1 MNLRPHPFPLVAG
14 LMFLAAGSAFGAV
27 EADLLAAYDSSYASS
42 LGGEANAQVTIANA
56 ITGSNAINDRS
67 GTGARVRVVGYLQSA
82 SNNNQTSTLGGYVG
96 WMANYDSRL
105 ADVVDRGAA
114 VGADLVTYI
123 CAPVTSETS
132 AAVAQQPGMYSS
144 FGPGN
149 FWSAVVAHELGGHNY
164 GRSHSD
170 GLLNPKSIML
180 HNYCGGGSAPPY
192 LFTNFNLWF
201 NGVRFVGD
209 GNNCSQGGLIN
220 GGDNS
225 LPTATSAQGV
235 ADRREHLAVSP
246 RLDAVVRRWS
256 FNRAAAAAPA
266 GTTIT
271 DQVTGTALAVVRG
284 VGATFTGAGLRIPG
298 GGTGNLAASSIP
310 AYIDLPNGILS
321 SNTNVTIE
329 VWATPLSAPNWARL
343 LDFGRTVQAGDGLG
357 SAGEYTGTP
366 GTAAPGTTQ
375 SSDGIM
381 LSADI
386 GTNLSAQ
393 RFESKLDGTALTLDA
408 ALPTVAGVPHH
419 YAITYTS
426 NGSGGRWQW
435 FRDGDAVTYLDVS
448 YPLSSIEDVNNWL
461 GRSLWSGD
469 NMANN
474 EYAEVRIS
482 NVAFTRDQVLA
493 NYLLGPN
500 FTSTASAMLTTSDVA
515 GASSFNAA
523 GKWNDAAAP
532 SSLKR
537 YETHGHTLNTPAT
550 SFAVAFGGQSLALN
564 GGRLLFKGLASSTVT
579 IADLLVSAGTLTH
592 AGTGVFTLAGA
603 LAVDAD
609 GVRIYGANGA
619 LVIASALTGAGP
631 ATYVGQ
637 ATTLTGSN
645 TAYTGKTCVGDGN
658 TGTLIIDSPARLG
671 TAPATLVS
679 DQLVFN
685 RGTLQNT
692 ATFALNEATRGILI
706 DLSGATFNV
715 ATGTTLTVTS
725 PLSSPN
731 LGTGIYAGTIRKRGP
746 GTLVL
751 GGATSGFNGG
761 LYLDSGST
769 TANDG
774 ALRLTNGQVLA
785 NARSPF
791 YITNNNGGSSVLQ
804 LDGST
809 GAITQT
815 QSLWL
820 NGRTTPS
827 PALQNL
833 AGLNALGG
841 VTLDV
846 GGSSYILQSDAGT
859 LRFNGALTA
868 IATGTRTFTL
878 QGAGDFNLAGGVT
891 NGNATVALVK
901 TGAGILNLNSSAAH
915 TGGTTLS
922 GGTLLLGSAGT
933 FGSGALSVAA
943 STTLAGTG
951 SIAASTTISGFHTPG
966 APFGTQ
972 TFSGSLAYAA
982 SARLRWTL
990 QDNTAA
996 LSSTGRLVAGTVSVA
1011 GGAALD
1017 LVLNGALSTTNYF
1030 NAFWTQPRTWSV
1042 LASSAQT
1049 GVFTLGT
1056 VSVDSL
1062 GQSAAGK
1069 GAFSLVQSV
1078 AGVTV
1083 QWTPTA
1089 FAAWRGTVF
1098 VAQAGTAGTAA
1109 FDVDPDGDGLKN
1121 GIEYLLGSDPVIRG
1135 AAPAPS
1141 QLGDGRLSLAFSRS
1155 TTATDVVAIVQAAD
1169 SPAGPWT
1176 DLASSTGGAPFVGL
1190 AAGATVQ
1197 ETGSG
1202 TLRTVEVGDAV
1213 PIDEVAHP
1221 RRFLRLFVT
1230 LSVP

>member
-1 MNLRPHPFPLVAG
+1 MKFPRHSL
-14 LMFLAAGSAFGAV
+14 LSAAALLLLPGASAFGAV
-27 EADLLAAYDSSYASS
+27 EADLLAAYDPSYATS

-82 SNNNQTSTLGGYVG
+82 TNNYQTSTLGGYVG

-105 ADVVDRGAA
+105 TDVVDRGVAL
-114 VGADLVTYI
+114 GADLVTYI
-123 CAPVTSETS
+123 CAPVTSETA

-149 FWSAVVAHELGGHNY
+149 FWSAIVAHELGGHNY

-180 HNYCGGGSAPPY
+180 HNYCGGGAAPPY

-201 NGVRFVGD
+201 NGVHFVGD
-209 GNNCSQGGLIN
+209 ANNCSQGGLIN

-235 ADRREHLAVSP
+235 ADRREHLAVGP

-256 FNRAAAAAPA
+256 FNRAAASAPA
-266 GTTIT
+266 GTTVT

-284 VGATFTGAGLRIPG
+284 VGATFTGTGLRIPG

-329 VWATPLSAPNWARL
+329 VWATPLSAPNWARI

-357 SAGEYTGTP
+357 ASGEYTGTP
-366 GTAAPGTTQ
+366 GSAAPGTTQ
-375 SSDGIM
+375 SSDDIM
-381 LSADI
+381 LSADV

-393 RFESKLDGTALTLDA
+393 RFESKLDGTAVSLDA
-408 ALPTVAGVPHH
+408 GLPTVAGVPHH
-419 YAITYTS
+419 YVITYAS

-435 FRDGDAVTYLDVS
+435 FRDGDAVAYLDVS

-461 GRSLWSGD
+461 GRSMWSGD
-469 NMANN
+469 NMANTD
-474 EYAEVRIS
+474 YAEVRIS
-482 NVAFTRDQVLA
+482 NVALTRDQVLA

-500 FTSTASAMLTTSDVA
+500 FNSTANAVLNTSDA
-515 GASSFNAA
+515 TGASSFNAA
-523 GKWNDAAAP
+523 GQWSDAAAP

-537 YETHGHTLNTPAT
+537 YETYGHTLRTPAT
-550 SFAVAFGGQSLALN
+550 GTSVAFGGQALALN
-564 GGRLLFKGLASSTVT
+564 GGRLLFKGTATSTVT
-579 IADLLVSAGTLTH
+579 IADLLVSAGTIAH

-609 GVRIYGANGA
+609 GARFYGANGA
-619 LVIASALTGAGP
+619 LTLASTLTGAGP
-631 ATYVGQ
+631 VTYVGQ

-645 TAYTGKTCVGDGN
+645 TAYTGKTYVGDDN
-658 TGTLIIDSPARLG
+658 AGTLVIDAPARLG
-671 TAPATLVS
+671 AAPATLVS

-692 ATFALNEATRGILI
+692 ATLALSESTRGILI
-706 DLSGATFNV
+706 DVSGATFNV
-715 ATGTTLTVTS
+715 ATGTTVTVTS
-725 PLSSPN
+725 PLSSPS
-731 LGTGIYAGTIRKRGP
+731 LGTGIYAGTIRKRGT

-751 GGATSGFNGG
+751 GGTTSGFNGG

-769 TANDG
+769 SANDG

-791 YITNNNGGSSVLQ
+791 YITNNNAGSSVLQ
-804 LDGST
+804 LDGTT
-809 GAITQT
+809 GSITQT

-820 NGRTTPS
+820 NGRTNAS
-827 PALQNL
+827 AALQNL
-833 AGLNALGG
+833 AGVNALGG
-841 VTLDV
+841 VTADV
-846 GGSSYILQSDAGT
+846 GGSFYIFQSDAGT
-859 LRFNGALTA
+859 LRFNGSLTA
-868 IATGTRTFTL
+868 VATGTRTFTL
-878 QGAGDFNLAGGVT
+878 QGAGDFNLAGGVA

-901 TGAGILNLNSSAAH
+901 TGAGTLNLNSTAAH

-922 GGTLLLGSAGT
+922 GGTLLLGSAG
-933 FGSGALSVAA
+933 ALGGGTLSTAS

-951 SIAASTTISGFHTPG
+951 SIASGATISGFHTPG
-966 APFGTQ
+966 ALTGTQ

-996 LSSTGRLVAGTVSVA
+996 LASTGRIAAGAVNVAT
-1011 GGAALD
+1011 GAALD

-1030 NAFWTQPRTWSV
+1030 DAFWTQPRAWSA
-1042 LASSAQT
+1042 LAATAQT
-1049 GVFTLGT
+1049 GAFTLGT

-1062 GQSAAGK
+1062 GQTAAGK
-1069 GAFSLVQSV
+1069 GSFSLVQASS
-1078 AGVTV
+1078 GVTV
-1083 QWTPTA
+1083 QWTPSPY
-1089 FAAWRGTVF
+1089 AAWRGTVF
-1098 VAQAGTAGTAA
+1098 GAAAGATGTAV

-1121 GIEYLLGSDPVIRG
+1121 GIEYLLGSDPAATD
-1135 AAPAPS
+1135 AAPLAA
-1141 QLGDGRLSLAFSRS
+1141 QLPDGRINLVFARS
-1155 TTATDVVAIVQAAD
+1155 TAAADVVAIVQAAD

-1176 DLASSTGGAPFVGL
+1176 DLASSTGGAPFVVL
-1190 AAGATVQ
+1190 AVGATAQ
-1197 ETGSG
+1197 ETGGG

-1213 PIDEVAHP
+1213 PIDEVLHP
-1221 RRFLRLFVT
+1221 RRFLRILVT
-1230 LSVP
+1230 LGVP